1 MWARHNRSA
10 MRIRSGEAGVAWAA
24 AACSLVLCIAALV
37 LVAQASG
44 ASAAEQVSLQRTAAF
59 PLSILAFAVAGAVIA
74 TRRPRNPIGWLFCG
88 IGLTGEL
95 QAAALS
101 YVQHAIFTAPGS
113 APSVAPIAWLVN
125 TWVVMFGLVPLLFL
139 LFPDGQLL
147 SPRWR
152 PVVWL
157 TPANMVVGFFTVGLD
172 LGPVTSQVP
181 LLEDLFGPQAGGSL
195 VQVGRNIHESAMLVA
210 FVAGAASL
218 ALRLRRARGDE
229 RAQLKWFAYASL
241 VLACVLV
248 MLDIIFVLPVRQSL
262 DPNAPPAPPGLFF
275 GVPFG
280 LALAGVPVAAGV
292 AILKYRLYDIDLLIN
307 RTLVYAGLTAC
318 VVGIYILIVGY
329 LGSLLPS
336 GGNSALSLLA
346 TGIIAILFQP
356 LRERL
361 QRGINRLLYGQRD
374 EPYAVLSKLGQRLE
388 ATLAPE
394 AVLSTIV
401 QTVREALK
409 LSYTAIALQRSEKLA
424 IAAEV
429 GTAAS
434 DPLRL
439 PLMYQREPVGELLL
453 GSRAAGEAFS
463 AADRRLLDDLA
474 RQAGVA
480 VHAVRLTGDLQQ
492 SRMRL
497 VSARE
502 EERRRLRRDLHDGLG
517 PELASMTLQTEAAR
531 EYLTSDPTRSDA
543 LLADLTAQLQAAT
556 AEIRRLV
563 YELRPPAL
571 DDLGL
576 AAALRTLAARY
587 DHEAPDALRVDVEAW
602 AFPRSLPAAAEVAAY
617 RICQEALTNVVRH
630 ASARH
635 CTLRLVL
642 TNENGRS
649 AALSVEI
656 RDDGRG
662 LPVDRR
668 AGVGLASMRERAA
681 ELGGTCSIETVPT
694 GGTRVTA
701 MLPLPVLTPS
711 ASAVESEPS
720 PELTVGSTA

>member
-1 MWARHNRSA
+1 
-10 MRIRSGEAGVAWAA
+10 
-24 AACSLVLCIAALV
+24 
-37 LVAQASG
+37 
-44 ASAAEQVSLQRTAAF
+44 
-59 PLSILAFAVAGAVIA
+59 
-74 TRRPRNPIGWLFCG
+74 
-88 IGLTGEL
+88 
-95 QAAALS
+95 
-101 YVQHAIFTAPGS
+101 
-113 APSVAPIAWLVN
+113 
-125 TWVVMFGLVPLLFL
+125 
-139 LFPDGQLL
+139 
-147 SPRWR
+147 
-152 PVVWL
+152 
-157 TPANMVVGFFTVGLD
+157 
-172 LGPVTSQVP
+172 
-181 LLEDLFGPQAGGSL
+181 
-195 VQVGRNIHESAMLVA
+195 
-210 FVAGAASL
+210 
-218 ALRLRRARGDE
+218 
-229 RAQLKWFAYASL
+229 
-241 VLACVLV
+241 
-248 MLDIIFVLPVRQSL
+248 
-262 DPNAPPAPPGLFF
+262 
-275 GVPFG
+275 
-280 LALAGVPVAAGV
+280 
-292 AILKYRLYDIDLLIN
+292 RLYDIDLLIN

-329 LGSLLPS
+329 LGSLSPS

-630 ASARH
+630 ARARH

-656 RDDGRG
+656 RDDGCG

-681 ELGGTCSIETVPT
+681 ELGGTCSIESVPT

>member
-1 MWARHNRSA
+1 M
-10 MRIRSGEAGVAWAA
+10 AGLAWAT
-24 AACSLVLCIAALV
+24 AACSLVLCIGALA
-37 LVAQASG
+37 LLAQASA
-44 ASAAEQVSLQRTAAF
+44 ASAAERVSLQRTAAL
-59 PLSILAFAVAGAVIA
+59 PLSILAFAAAGAFIA

-101 YVQHAIFTAPGS
+101 YVQYAIFTAPGS
-113 APSVAPIAWLVN
+113 PPSVAPIAWLVN

-139 LFPDGQLL
+139 LFPDGRLL

-152 PVVWL
+152 PMVWL

-172 LGPVTSQVP
+172 LGPVTTQVP
-181 LLEDLFGPQAGGSL
+181 LLEDLFGPETGGSL
-195 VQVGRNIHESAMLVA
+195 VQVGRDIHESAMLAA
-210 FVAGAASL
+210 FVAGAACL

-248 MLDIIFVLPVRQSL
+248 MLDIIFVSPVRQAI
-262 DPNAPPAPPGLFF
+262 DPDAPPAPPGLFF

-307 RTLVYAGLTAC
+307 RTLVYAGLTAS
-318 VVGIYILIVGY
+318 VVAVYVLIVGY
-329 LGSLLPS
+329 LGALLPS
-336 GGNSALSLLA
+336 GGNSAISLVA

-409 LSYTAIALQRSEKLA
+409 LSYVAIALQRSEKLA

-429 GTAAS
+429 GAPAS

-439 PLMYQREPVGELLL
+439 PLMYQGEPVGELLL
-453 GSRAAGEAFS
+453 GSRAVGEVFS
-463 AADRRLLDDLA
+463 PADRRLLDDLA

-480 VHAVRLTGDLQQ
+480 VHAVRLTADLQR
-492 SRMRL
+492 SRLRL
-497 VSARE
+497 VTARE

-517 PELASMTLQTEAAR
+517 PELASMTLQAEAAR
-531 EYLTSDPTRSDA
+531 DYLTADPIRSDA

-587 DHEAPDALRVDVEAW
+587 DQEAPDGLSVVVEAS

-630 ASARH
+630 ARARH
-635 CTLRLVL
+635 CTVQLVL
-642 TNENGRS
+642 ANKNGTS

-656 RDDGRG
+656 RDDGCG

-681 ELGGTCSIETVPT
+681 ELGGTCLIESVPT
-694 GGTRVTA
+694 GGTRVMA
-701 MLPLPVLTPS
+701 ILPLPSLTPS
-711 ASAVESEPS
+711 AVENEPS
-720 PELTVGSTA
+720 PELTVGPAA

>member
-37 LVAQASG
+37 LLAQASG
-44 ASAAEQVSLQRTAAF
+44 ASAAEQVSLQRTAVF

-139 LFPDGQLL
+139 LFPDGLLL

-181 LLEDLFGPQAGGSL
+181 LLEDLFGPEAGGSL
-195 VQVGRNIHESAMLVA
+195 VKVGRNIHESAMLVA

-218 ALRLRRARGDE
+218 APRLRRARGDE

-280 LALAGVPVAAGV
+280 LALAGVPVAAGI

-307 RTLVYAGLTAC
+307 RTPVYAGLTAA
-318 VVGIYILIVGY
+318 VIGLYTLVVGY
-329 LGSLLPS
+329 LGNLLKT
-336 GGNSALSLLA
+336 GGNDLVVSLVG
-346 TGIIAILFQP
+346 TGFVAVLFQP

-374 EPYAVLSKLGQRLE
+374 EPYAVLSRLGQRLE

-394 AVLSTIV
+394 AVLPTIV

-409 LSYTAIALQRSEKLA
+409 LPY
-424 IAAEV
+424 
-429 GTAAS
+429 
-434 DPLRL
+434 
-439 PLMYQREPVGELLL
+439 
-453 GSRAAGEAFS
+453 
-463 AADRRLLDDLA
+463 
-474 RQAGVA
+474 AGVA
-480 VHAVRLTGDLQQ
+480 
-492 SRMRL
+492 
-497 VSARE
+497 
-502 EERRRLRRDLHDGLG
+502 
-517 PELASMTLQTEAAR
+517 
-531 EYLTSDPTRSDA
+531 
-543 LLADLTAQLQAAT
+543 
-556 AEIRRLV
+556 
-563 YELRPPAL
+563 
-571 DDLGL
+571 
-576 AAALRTLAARY
+576 
-587 DHEAPDALRVDVEAW
+587 
-602 AFPRSLPAAAEVAAY
+602 
-617 RICQEALTNVVRH
+617 
-630 ASARH
+630 
-635 CTLRLVL
+635 
-642 TNENGRS
+642 
-649 AALSVEI
+649 
-656 RDDGRG
+656 
-662 LPVDRR
+662 
-668 AGVGLASMRERAA
+668 
-681 ELGGTCSIETVPT
+681 
-694 GGTRVTA
+694 
-701 MLPLPVLTPS
+701 
-711 ASAVESEPS
+711 
-720 PELTVGSTA
+720 

>member
-1 MWARHNRSA
+1 M
-10 MRIRSGEAGVAWAA
+10 
-24 AACSLVLCIAALV
+24 
-37 LVAQASG
+37 
-44 ASAAEQVSLQRTAAF
+44 
-59 PLSILAFAVAGAVIA
+59 
-74 TRRPRNPIGWLFCG
+74 
-88 IGLTGEL
+88 
-95 QAAALS
+95 
-101 YVQHAIFTAPGS
+101 
-113 APSVAPIAWLVN
+113 
-125 TWVVMFGLVPLLFL
+125 
-139 LFPDGQLL
+139 
-147 SPRWR
+147 
-152 PVVWL
+152 
-157 TPANMVVGFFTVGLD
+157 
-172 LGPVTSQVP
+172 
-181 LLEDLFGPQAGGSL
+181 
-195 VQVGRNIHESAMLVA
+195 
-210 FVAGAASL
+210 
-218 ALRLRRARGDE
+218 
-229 RAQLKWFAYASL
+229 
-241 VLACVLV
+241 
-248 MLDIIFVLPVRQSL
+248 
-262 DPNAPPAPPGLFF
+262 
-275 GVPFG
+275 
-280 LALAGVPVAAGV
+280 
-292 AILKYRLYDIDLLIN
+292 
-307 RTLVYAGLTAC
+307 
-318 VVGIYILIVGY
+318 
-329 LGSLLPS
+329 
-336 GGNSALSLLA
+336 
-346 TGIIAILFQP
+346 
-356 LRERL
+356 
-361 QRGINRLLYGQRD
+361 
-374 EPYAVLSKLGQRLE
+374 
-388 ATLAPE
+388 
-394 AVLSTIV
+394 
-401 QTVREALK
+401 
-409 LSYTAIALQRSEKLA
+409 
-424 IAAEV
+424 
-429 GTAAS
+429 
-434 DPLRL
+434 
-439 PLMYQREPVGELLL
+439 LL
-453 GSRAAGEAFS
+453 GSRAVGEAFS
-463 AADRRLLDDLA
+463 PADRRLLDDLA

-587 DHEAPDALRVDVEAW
+587 DHEAPGGLRVDVEAW

-630 ASARH
+630 ARARH

-656 RDDGRG
+656 RDDGCG